1 MGVWEIVG
9 MVVGVGA
16 ACVVVAAIAFKV
28 WFKKTTG
35 MCRSTRR
42 LDGLTAMVTGANSGI
57 GLETAK
63 ELARRGARVL
73 LACRD
78 PVKGQQ
84 ALVAVRVAATA
95 GATVELLSLDLAS
108 LESVRACASK
118 VLATEQRLD
127 ILVNNAGGL
136 YFGTKP
142 TIDGL
147 FPEIQVNHLGSFL
160 LTLLLIDLMK
170 KSAPSRVIFVSTL
183 LHRFVSMNPEHLE
196 YTRARQ
202 LFKWQV
208 HCVSKLAS
216 VVTAKELARRLK
228 DTGVTVNS
236 LHPGITRTNVFRS
249 LPFCGGPLVNLF
261 TSIFCKTPLEGAQTS
276 IYLAAS
282 EEVEGI
288 SGHYYSDCKE
298 ARMSSQAFDWTLA
311 KAVWKKSENLVG
323 LRDDE
328 RPVLA
333 V

>member
-1 MGVWEIVG
+1 MGVVEIG
-9 MVVGVGA
+9 RGVNA
-16 ACVVVAAIAFKV
+16 E
-28 WFKKTTG
+28 
-35 MCRSTRR
+35 
-42 LDGLTAMVTGANSGI
+42 LDGLSGMVTGATQVRLVLINGVAGI

-108 LESVRACASK
+108 FESVRACASK
-118 VLATEQRLD
+118 VLAKEQRLD

-183 LHRFVSMNPEHLE
+183 LHRFVSMDPEHLE

-249 LPFCGGPLVNLF
+249 LPLCGGPLVNLF
-261 TSIFCKTPLEGAQTS
+261 TSIFCK
-276 IYLAAS
+276 
-282 EEVEGI
+282 
-288 SGHYYSDCKE
+288 E
-298 ARMSSQAFDWTLA
+298 ARMSTQAFDWTLA